1 MRRSLGRPL
10 GRPLGR
16 IVTLWRPHFARLLFG
31 AAASLAALAAALLL
45 LGASG
50 ARLGL
55 GAVVA
60 SLFVLRFAGVARV
73 LLRYG
78 ERLATHDAMFRALAD
93 VRVWFFAG
101 LVRLG
106 GGGIG
111 MGRTGDLLARL
122 VGDVEALDGLYL
134 RILIPLAGLLVLIP
148 VVAVVGFGVSPGIG
162 VVAGVLVVVA
172 GMALPMVAASRA
184 RVAGRAVAIG
194 RAGLRTAALDT
205 LTGLREV
212 RAFGADGRMLALV
225 QAREAEQHR
234 AERVLAR
241 RLAVFGGL
249 ALLCGQ
255 LATVAVLSRLGQAPL
270 GAVLVAVLV
279 FATAFETAGGLARA
293 GAAAGLVSASA
304 ERLTQ
309 TADQPSPLPD
319 PIPAAAAPAGSALR
333 FEALRFGWDPR
344 REPTLDGFSLSLP
357 EGMHAALVG
366 PSGSGKSTLAAL
378 ALKVVAPAAGR
389 VLLGGVDVVDL
400 AAETVRARIG
410 WLSQSSHLF
419 DDTLRANLLLARPDA
434 TEPLLW
440 DALAAAGVA
449 EFVRGLPNGLESWL
463 GEGGAS
469 VSGGQA
475 RRLVL
480 ARALLSPAPV
490 LLLDE
495 PCAGLDAATE
505 RAFYATLAEAARGR
519 SVLLLVH
526 RLTGAERLERVWRL
540 QGGHAVAAAS

>member
-1 MRRSLGRPL
+1 MR
-10 GRPLGR
+10 RPLGR
-16 IVTLWRPHFARLLFG
+16 IVALWRPHFSRLLFG
-31 AAASLAALAAALLL
+31 AALSLAALTAALLL

-55 GAVVA
+55 GAMVA
-60 SLFVLRFAGVARV
+60 SLVVLRSAGAARV
-73 LLRYG
+73 ILRYG
-78 ERLATHDAMFRALAD
+78 ERVATHDAMFRALAD

-134 RILIPLAGLLVLIP
+134 RILMPLAGLLVLIP
-148 VVAVVGFGVSPGIG
+148 VVTVVGLGVSPGVG
-162 VVAGVLVVVA
+162 VVAAALVVVA
-172 GMALPMVAASRA
+172 GLVLPALAASRA
-184 RVAGRAVAIG
+184 RVAGAAVATG
-194 RAGLRTAALDT
+194 RAGLRTAALDL

-212 RAFGADGRMLALV
+212 RAFGAGGRMLALV

-255 LATVAVLSRLGQAPL
+255 LATVAVLTRLGQAPL
-270 GAVLVAVLV
+270 GAVLVALLV

-293 GAAAGLVSASA
+293 GAGAGLVSASA
-304 ERLTQ
+304 ARLVE
-309 TADQPSPLPD
+309 TADQPPPLPD
-319 PIPAAAAPAGSALR
+319 PIAASPTPTGTALR
-333 FEALRFGWDPR
+333 FEAIRFGWDSR
-344 REPTLDGFSLSLP
+344 RAPTLDGFSLSLP
-357 EGMHAALVG
+357 EAMHAALVG

-378 ALKVVAPAAGR
+378 ALKVATPAAGR
-389 VLLGGVDVVDL
+389 VLLGGTDIANL
-400 AAETVRARIG
+400 PAEVVRARIG
-410 WLSQSSHLF
+410 WLSQASHLF

-449 EFVRGLPNGLESWL
+449 DFVRTLPAGLGSWV
-463 GEGGAS
+463 GEAGAA

-505 RAFYATLAEAARGR
+505 RAFYATLADAARGR

-526 RLTGAERLERVWRL
+526 RLTGAERIERVWRL

>member
-1 MRRSLGRPL
+1 MTMRRA
-10 GRPLGR
+10 LGR
-16 IVTLWRPHFARLLFG
+16 IVALWRPHSARLLFG
-31 AAASLAALAAALLL
+31 TVVSLAALAAALLL

-55 GAVVA
+55 GAAVA
-60 SLFVLRFAGVARV
+60 SLVVLRFAGVARV
-73 LLRYG
+73 VLRYG
-78 ERLATHDAMFRALAD
+78 ERLATHDATFRALAD

-111 MGRTGDLLARL
+111 MGRTGDLLSRL

-134 RILIPLAGLLVLIP
+134 RILVPLAGLLVLIP
-148 VVAVVGFGVSPGIG
+148 AVAFVGFRVSPGVG
-162 VVAGVLVVVA
+162 VVAGLLVVTA
-172 GMALPMVAASRA
+172 GLVLPTLAASRA
-184 RVAGRAVAIG
+184 RLAGQAVATG
-194 RAGLRTAALDT
+194 RAGLRTAALDM
-205 LTGLREV
+205 LSGLREV
-212 RAFGADGRMLALV
+212 RAFGAGGRMLALA

-241 RLAVFGGL
+241 RLATYGGL

-255 LATVAVLSRLGQAPL
+255 LATVAVLTQLGRAPL
-270 GAVLVAVLV
+270 GAVLVALLV
-279 FATAFETAGGLARA
+279 FATAFETAGALARA
-293 GAAAGLVSASA
+293 GANAGLVGASA
-304 ERLTQ
+304 ERLVE
-309 TADQPSPLPD
+309 TADQAAPLPD
-319 PIPAAAAPAGSALR
+319 PVAPAPSPAGTALR
-333 FEALRFGWDPR
+333 FEAIRFGWDSR
-344 REPTLDGFSLSLP
+344 RAPTLDGFSLSLP

-378 ALKVVAPAAGR
+378 ALKVAVPSAGR
-389 VLLGGVDVVDL
+389 VLLGGTDIADL

-410 WLSQSSHLF
+410 WLSQTSHLF

-434 TEPLLW
+434 TEPMVW

-449 EFVRGLPNGLESWL
+449 DFVRTLPDGLDSWL
-463 GEGGAS
+463 GEGGAT

-475 RRLVL
+475 RRLAL

-505 RAFYATLAEAARGR
+505 RAFYATLADAARGR

-526 RLTGAERLERVWRL
+526 RLTGSERIERVWRL
-540 QGGHAVAAAS
+540 QGGRAVAAAS